1 MGYIL
6 FTYDALLE
14 FASGRFFQSFEFSQS
29 EQLCE
34 ILTCR
39 GEKWNHPTIY
49 LSKIKD
55 RGLIFF
61 TKKLDEKRGLLFD
74 LDTFQGF
81 ENQNSQAVITIF
93 QKTIKYGI
101 RYFDKQPLA
110 PCEHDL
116 SGERAIVYPYPFAAT
131 RGVEKVLLD
140 KNSTKQNRKEQDFL
154 VAFYF
159 GTGDGTFIQTNLN
172 KAVKDLSSISVPAEE
187 QSNVN
192 VESLKVN
199 QFDSPSLLIDSPLN
213 FEEWGHYLTKVQ
225 ADFVHREIKGAER
238 LEGPAGSGKTLS
250 LILRCINLLEAQ
262 EKKNEPY
269 KIIFITHSLPT
280 KEMIVDLFKHMY
292 SNYEMHAETRDN
304 HPMTS
309 ILVTTLQEWSKENL
323 GANVIYDT
331 ELIDRD
337 ASISKGYQLMMIEEA
352 YNFIREKSW
361 NGFEC
366 VCSKEFRT
374 FINTENMH
382 ILLDMLQY
390 EISVVIKGR
399 AEGRLDEYKNLE
411 RPLWGIPA
419 KIEEDKQFLYS
430 VFEKYQE
437 SLEHSGQ
444 FDTDDITLSALGQL
458 DTPIWKRRSI
468 KEGYDA
474 CFIDE
479 AHLFNFNELS
489 LFHFLNK
496 PKNKNHIVYVL
507 DKSQYC
513 GEVGFTESE
522 LKTLENGETQSTKL
536 NTVFRSSQEI
546 VNLAYNVLSSS
557 VSLFTSFQNPLDHCS
572 SPFTKEEDSKCK
584 NPEYKLLKNDS
595 EMIDKAISDAEDYC
609 NHYNVCKHDVLFVVT
624 DNVLLNDGVLKYLRK
639 HNKAFVQM
647 QSRNDYSVIDKAR
660 ADNKFVVS
668 GIDFVGGLEFNAV
681 FIIGVDKGRVP
692 PEANAKGEA
701 NQFISYAWH
710 NRMYVAISRA
720 KYFVSLYGNAIKGKS
735 GVLDMA
741 VENHIVNFSEES

>member
-14 FASGRFFQSFEFSQS
+14 FASGRNFQSYEFSQS

-34 ILTCR
+34 ILM
-39 GEKWNHPTIY
+39 GKSEEWNHPTIY
-49 LSKIKD
+49 LSKING

-61 TKKLDEKRGLLFD
+61 TRKLDEKRGLLFD
-74 LDTFQGF
+74 LDTFKGF
-81 ENQNSQAVITIF
+81 ENQNPQAVITIF

-116 SGERAIVYPYPFAAT
+116 SGDRAIVYPYPFVAT

-159 GTGDGTFIQTNLN
+159 GDADGSFIQTNLN
-172 KAVKDLSSISVPAEE
+172 KAVKDLSNITVPTDER
-187 QSNVN
+187 NN
-192 VESLKVN
+192 ITVESLKVN
-199 QFDSPSLLIDSPLN
+199 QFDTPSLLINSPLN
-213 FEEWGHYLTKVQ
+213 FEEWDNYLTKVQ
-225 ADFVHREIKGAER
+225 ADFVHRAIKGAER

-250 LILRCINLLEAQ
+250 LILRCIYLLETH
-262 EKKNEPY
+262 EKDNEPY

-280 KEMIVDLFKHMY
+280 KERIVDLFKHMY
-292 SNYEMHAETRDN
+292 PNYEMHAETFDN
-304 HPMTS
+304 HPMIS

-323 GANVIYDT
+323 GANVIYET

-352 YNFIREKSW
+352 YTNIKESTW

-366 VCSKEFRT
+366 VCSNEFRA
-374 FINTENMH
+374 FINTEKMQ

-390 EISVVIKGR
+390 EISVIIKGR
-399 AEGRLDEYKNLE
+399 AEGNLEAYKNLE
-411 RPLWGIPA
+411 RPRWGIPA
-419 KIEEDKQFLYS
+419 RTEADKVFLYS

-458 DTPIWKRRSI
+458 DTPIWKRRSLR
-468 KEGYDA
+468 EGYDA

-496 PKNKNHIVYVL
+496 PQKKNHIVYVL

-522 LKTLENGETQSTKL
+522 LQTLEKGETQSTKL
-536 NTVFRSSQEI
+536 TTVFRSSQEI
-546 VNLAYNVLSSS
+546 VNLAYNVLSSN
-557 VSLFTSFQNPLDHCS
+557 VSLFSSFQNPLDHCS
-572 SPFTKEEDSKCK
+572 SPFTKEEESKCK
-584 NPEYKLLKNDS
+584 YPEYKLLNNDDA
-595 EMIDKAISDAEDYC
+595 MIARAISDAEDYC
-609 NHYNVCKHDVLFVVT
+609 NKYNVCKCDILFVVT
-624 DNVLLNDGVLKYLRK
+624 DNTLLNDGVLKYLKR

-660 ADNKFVVS
+660 IDNKFVVS

-701 NQFISYAWH
+701 NQFISFAWH

-720 KYFVSLYGNAIKGKS
+720 KYFVSLYGNMIKGKS
-735 GVLDMA
+735 RVLDMA
-741 VENHIVNFSEES
+741 IESNILNIEEVL